1 MTARRQWLITGILAV
16 VLTVGCAPSAAAPA
30 AKPAGA
36 APSGVAPA
44 GGAAA
49 PQAASKPATSDAM
62 AKLIEGARQ
71 EGELLLMWGPDTNGG
86 PEGARR
92 LGEGFNQAYGLNLSV
107 RYTPGA
113 AMPQVASMV
122 AQEFQGGRPASTD
135 VFTGS
140 EAHIPTLLSVGA
152 LEPVAWLDW
161 APNVKADFIAP
172 ENAAVQVVGRIPGI
186 TYSTARVTGSAVPK
200 TMEDLL
206 KPEYKGRMAGQAQAA
221 GFDRLASS
229 RMWGKQRATDFVTR
243 YADQIVGLLRC
254 GEGERVTTGEF
265 DIFAM
270 DCGSYDALGR
280 MAGGAPIGH
289 VIPADAAY
297 VAYWYMGVPKTARH
311 PNAAKLWINYVLS
324 PEAQRILYE
333 TGFVDHPRL
342 EGSRTGQAIREL
354 EATGVKFT
362 HFDVQSVLEE
372 DADEVERLKAEYQR
386 ILAKR

>member
-1 MTARRQWLITGILAV
+1 MTTLRQWLITGVLAAT
-16 VLTVGCAPSAAAPA
+16 LAAGCAPSAAAPS
-30 AKPAGA
+30 AKPSGA
-36 APSGVAPA
+36 APVAPA
-44 GGAAA
+44 A
-49 PQAASKPATSDAM
+49 PAASKPASTSDAM

-71 EGELLLMWGPDTNGG
+71 EGELVLMWGPDTNGG

-92 LGEGFNQAYGLNLSV
+92 LGEGFNKAYGLSLSV
-107 RYTPGA
+107 QYTPGG
-113 AMPQVASMV
+113 AMPQVAGMI
-122 AQEFQGGRPASTD
+122 AQEYQGGRPASTD

-140 EAHIPTLLSVGA
+140 ESHIPTLMGVGA
-152 LEPVAWLDW
+152 LEPITWVDW
-161 APNVKADFIAP
+161 SPNVKPELIAP
-172 ENAAVQVVGRIPGI
+172 ENVAVQVVGRVPGI
-186 TYSTARVTGSAVPK
+186 TYSTARVTGSAVPR
-200 TMEDLL
+200 TMDDLL

-221 GFDRLASS
+221 GYDRLASS
-229 RMWGKQRATDFVTR
+229 RMWGKQRTTDYVNRF
-243 YADQIVGLLRC
+243 ADQIAGLLRC

-265 DIFAM
+265 DLFAM

-280 MAGGAPIGH
+280 IAQGAPVGH

-324 PEAQRILYE
+324 PEAQRTLYE
-333 TGFVDHPRL
+333 TGFVDHPRI

-372 DADEVERLKAEYQR
+372 DADEVDRLKAEYQR

>member
-1 MTARRQWLITGILAV
+1 MMALKQWLTIGVLVAILAA
-16 VLTVGCAPSAAAPA
+16 GCAPST
-30 AKPAGA
+30 A
-36 APSGVAPA
+36 APSAKPSGAVPS

-49 PQAASKPATSDAM
+49 PQAASQPAPSEAM

-71 EGELLLMWGPDTNGG
+71 EGELVLMWGPDTNGG

-92 LGEGFNQAYGLNLSV
+92 LGEGFNKAYGLNLSV
-107 RYTPGA
+107 RYTPGG
-113 AMPQVASMV
+113 AMPQVASMI
-122 AQEFQGGRPASTD
+122 AQEYQGGRPASTD

-140 EAHIPTLLSVGA
+140 ESHIPTLMQVGA
-152 LEPVAWLDW
+152 LEQITWVDW
-161 APNVKADFIAP
+161 APNVKAEFIAP
-172 ENAAVQVVGRIPGI
+172 ENVAVQVVGRNPGI
-186 TYSTARVTGSAVPK
+186 TYSTARVTGHAVPK
-200 TMEDLL
+200 TMQDLL
-206 KPEYKGRMAGQAQAA
+206 KPEYRGRMAGQAQAA

-229 RMWGKQRATDFVTR
+229 RMWGKQRVMDYVTR
-243 YADQIVGLLRC
+243 YADQITGLLRC

-280 MAGGAPIGH
+280 MAEGAPVGH

-333 TGFVDHPRL
+333 TGFVDHPRI
-342 EGSRTGQAIREL
+342 EGSRTGQAIKEL